1 MAPVTADSGFDP
13 ELSFA
18 ELGLEWTSLCSPVV
32 SFGDSGLDSSTFVAV
47 LTSPAIL
54 SFACVGV
61 DFESSVTFSLADV
74 GLESSAKDCDS
85 CLLGSKADDG
95 LDPLMLSFPDVGL
108 ESSDASDF
116 AETGLDPVLLS
127 LAVVG
132 LDPSVLDLTD
142 IGLKSSWL
150 ASFADDGLDPV
161 MLPLADLGLESLM
174 RELAECGPDPSSF
187 VFSSMPEDGRE
198 DVPSFVAD
206 NGLGSPF
213 PLSDAGG
220 SIGFWSIALSSNP
233 SVVFEE
239 DGLEL
244 CSFVFTVSGPD

>member
-1 MAPVTADSGFDP
+1 MAPVTADRDLDS

-18 ELGLEWTSLCSPVV
+18 ELGLERTSLCSPVV
-32 SFGDSGLDSSTFVAV
+32 SFGDSGLDSTTFVAA

-127 LAVVG
+127 LAVVVG
-132 LDPSVLDLTD
+132 LEPSVLDLAD
-142 IGLKSSWL
+142 IGLKSCWL

-161 MLPLADLGLESLM
+161 MLPLADVGLESLM
-174 RELAECGPDPSSF
+174 
-187 VFSSMPEDGRE
+187 
-198 DVPSFVAD
+198 
-206 NGLGSPF
+206 
-213 PLSDAGG
+213 
-220 SIGFWSIALSSNP
+220 
-233 SVVFEE
+233 
-239 DGLEL
+239 
-244 CSFVFTVSGPD
+244 